1 MISKKHTSSF
11 FYFGTLLSSVGSMT
25 LTISLIAFMLKSGFS
40 LLQVSIIIGA
50 SRFIPVIVSVVYGH
64 KFDEY
69 APRKLIIWTEVLA
82 SLASVLLF
90 FNWQFFDKNY
100 ALILLAMLLRVLFTS
115 AQTGSRGQIAKVLS
129 SESYQSNSKNAIW
142 LNKVTQGAT
151 LFGGIIAWWAIEH
164 SDFSTAIVFDAVTFI
179 TNGAILFFLPIDQ
192 SGSQAATA
200 QSVPIFKK
208 FTDLYHYNRW
218 AEYLDVLLVLSM
230 MGTSSF
236 TARLAGKEEVW
247 ISLFVISFGL
257 AVWLAGF
264 VERVPFIQ
272 KQRVSLWVVLGV
284 TLALLGTFKEPT
296 PLMWAVCFVKD
307 IAYWILFHRITSHIQ
322 NDTPKELMASVT
334 FARTAQMI
342 SIFAIGE
349 VVVGLWKNTV
359 SLETEC
365 LLRAGVC
372 LGAILLIL
380 AFGKREKNEKAY
392 L

>member
-1 MISKKHTSSF
+1 M
-11 FYFGTLLSSVGSMT
+11 
-25 LTISLIAFMLKSGFS
+25 
-40 LLQVSIIIGA
+40 
-50 SRFIPVIVSVVYGH
+50 
-64 KFDEY
+64 
-69 APRKLIIWTEVLA
+69 
-82 SLASVLLF
+82 
-90 FNWQFFDKNY
+90 
-100 ALILLAMLLRVLFTS
+100 
-115 AQTGSRGQIAKVLS
+115 
-129 SESYQSNSKNAIW
+129 
-142 LNKVTQGAT
+142 
-151 LFGGIIAWWAIEH
+151 
-164 SDFSTAIVFDAVTFI
+164 
-179 TNGAILFFLPIDQ
+179 
-192 SGSQAATA
+192 
-200 QSVPIFKK
+200 
-208 FTDLYHYNRW
+208 
-218 AEYLDVLLVLSM
+218 LLVLSM

-264 VERVPFIQ
+264 IERVPFIQ
-272 KQRVSLWVVLGV
+272 KQRVSVWLVLAV
-284 TLALLGTFKEPT
+284 TLALLGTFREPT
-296 PLMWAVCFVKD
+296 PLMWVVCFVKD

-349 VVVGLWKNTV
+349 VIVGLWKNTV
-359 SLETEC
+359 SLEAEC